1 MSKIEQLV
9 ESISGISGIT
19 KLVIASRD
27 GTILSKQGVK
37 GDQFGNL
44 VLFVGVSTEQMR
56 TLMGFNGPNYVVMS
70 QSGGEKI
77 IVLSGPKLILGLEIG
92 STISP
97 TMIIDSIK
105 PVLNRISTT

>member
-1 MSKIEQLV
+1 MSKVEQLV
-9 ESISGISGIT
+9 ESISAINGIT

-27 GTILSKQGVK
+27 GTIVSKQGVK

-44 VLFVGVSTEQMR
+44 ILFVGMSTEQMR
-56 TLMGFNGPNYVVMS
+56 TLMGFNGPNYVVMN
-70 QSGGEKI
+70 QSGGEKLV
-77 IVLSGPKLILGLEIG
+77 VLNGPKFILGIEIG
-92 STISP
+92 STVSP